1 MTVASDMVA
10 AIESALAKNV
20 AIVSVTFDGITTQYD
35 RRQALEELKF
45 WRREVAKEQGTRP
58 RVSSINLS

>member
-1 MTVASDMVA
+1 MTVAEDMVA
-10 AIESALAKNV
+10 TIESALAKNV